1 MFRAPSRASLFDGRR
16 YFISPSF
23 FFYSFSFGPRIIVY
37 RELFS
42 TRRLFSR
49 RGARH
54 VPFSLFLLFLRPGEE
69 PKSRVTVVRHRHPG
83 RRSRRY
89 KLPRDMS
96 LPFAFSRPFFFL
108 FFCTI
113 SNFFY
118 RFPLSIVPSHSHLFL
133 RNYLSLSLNS
143 FYPLYQQN
151 ANT

>member
-1 MFRAPSRASLFDGRR
+1 MFRAPSRVPPRRTTLFCFLLLLLLFLLFR
-16 YFISPSF
+16 
-23 FFYSFSFGPRIIVY
+23 RIIVY

-42 TRRLFSR
+42 ARRLFSR

-113 SNFFY
+113 SNFLP
-118 RFPLSIVPSHSHLFL
+118 FPSIHRSFSFAPLLAQLFVLIPKFILSVIP
-133 RNYLSLSLNS
+133 
-143 FYPLYQQN
+143 
-151 ANT
+151 AKC